1 MYLPYIRTA
10 HPLLFSTHSTTHN
23 HLHPHPTLQPT
34 QTFTATLLLSKF
46 TSNDIQIPHSQA
58 CTNQCINRRAV
69 HHSAMHLW
77 STYHPYIFPTTHATI
92 CTTPPYIRTAH
103 PLLSSVHST
112 THNHHHPHPT
122 LQPTQTFIATLLLS
136 KFTSNDTYKSQI
148 YKHKPRC
155 SLLTKH
161 TTSQKV
167 PAQHTLQQ
175 ALYTHFISTHNKP
188 HSHQH
193 NKPQPHFPTN

>member
-1 MYLPYIRTA
+1 M
-10 HPLLFSTHSTTHN
+10 
-23 HLHPHPTLQPT
+23 
-34 QTFTATLLLSKF
+34 
-46 TSNDIQIPHSQA
+46 
-58 CTNQCINRRAV
+58 NRRAV
-69 HHSAMHLW
+69 HHSAMLLW
-77 STYHPYIFPTTHATI
+77 STYHPYIFPTTHTTI
-92 CTTPPYIRTAH
+92 CTTCTPTPPYIRTAH
-103 PLLSSVHST
+103 PLLSSMHST
-112 THNHHHPHPT
+112 TYNRQQSSPHTTTNPT
-122 LQPTQTFIATLLLS
+122 FMATLHVLPS

-193 NKPQPHFPTN
+193 NKPQPHFPTNWKICTHSAHY